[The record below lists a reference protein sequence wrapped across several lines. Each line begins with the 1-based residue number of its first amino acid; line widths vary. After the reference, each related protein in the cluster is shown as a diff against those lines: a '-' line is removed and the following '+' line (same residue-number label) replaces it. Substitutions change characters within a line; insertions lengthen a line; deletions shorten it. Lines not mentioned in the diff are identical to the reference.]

1 VTRSYRKKH
10 GRNGAASALP
20 TALRVLTVRPRPGD
34 RSKGLLQAGPLF
46 FPCAL
51 GRGGISAAKREGDG
65 ATPLAAMRLLA
76 GYFRRGRMPA
86 ASRLPLLPIRA
97 DLGWCDAPADA
108 NYNRPVR
115 LPFRASHEDML
126 RPDRLYDA
134 VIVLDWNVMER
145 RRGRGSAIFLH
156 VARPG
161 FAPTEGCVAIQPAAM
176 RWLLPRLSRRT
187 VLRVVR

>member
-1 VTRSYRKKH
+1 MRSYSKNRDSKPVGRKL
-10 GRNGAASALP
+10 GGISRI
-20 TALRVLTVRPRPGD
+20 TVRSRPTNPRQCLISAGGRLLPG
-34 RSKGLLQAGPLF
+34 
-46 FPCAL
+46 AL
-51 GRGGISAAKREGDG
+51 GRSGISARKREGDG

-86 ASRLPLLPIRA
+86 ASRLPLAAIRA

-134 VIVLDWNVMER
+134 VVVLDWNVTER